1 MAMTSNG
8 AWRALTDDQCM
19 FVTMFIGLVNLSTGR
34 LDFCNCGHS
43 RPIVDGEFLQ
53 MGYANNPLGLI
64 PDLHYKGNSISDIR
78 GHQILFYT
86 DGLNE
91 AEAPDGELFGN
102 DRLLQLMQTAGN
114 LSSEEVITMLKE
126 AVNKFRSG
134 AEPSDDLTLMCLRI
148 NTTSAVWPLKMGQQ
162 MAKILTS
169 RLSSDSHTGFR

>member
-43 RPIVDGEFLQ
+43 RPIVDE
-53 MGYANNPLGLI
+53 
-64 PDLHYKGNSISDIR
+64 
-78 GHQILFYT
+78 ILFYT

-148 NTTSAVWPLKMGQQ
+148 NTTNAVWPLKMGQQ